1 MIKRFLFRAIFLI
14 AMYFLLL
21 GCSKSPQMKPNLVG
35 HLHGLWV
42 RNDSLMWVV
51 GADGIIQ
58 HSRDGGLTWQGQE
71 SGTMVPLQLIYGSGT
86 DLWTVGP
93 RGTIVHSND
102 DGRTW
107 TQQASGT
114 TSAIYTVYG
123 T

>member
-1 MIKRFLFRAIFLI
+1 
-14 AMYFLLL
+14 
-21 GCSKSPQMKPNLVG
+21 
-35 HLHGLWV
+35 
-42 RNDSLMWVV
+42 MWVV

-114 TSAIYTVYG
+114 TSASPPQVRQSPREMT
-123 T
+123 